1 MSDDGRGAEAR
12 SDDREGIGV
21 TTPSQARPSKGDGPR
36 IYPWPPQ
43 PPHEFEVIS
52 VTSALKSLPKPFLIG
67 WAAKMSAEYAVDNL
81 SILTE
86 MVAKGDE
93 RAAIDLVKGARFRDM
108 NKKAD
113 RGTIVHAAVEAY
125 IAGTQVDKDEV
136 DAQLEEKRVPKA
148 MWKSAH
154 LMISGVYQ
162 YLQDTEPE
170 VYRSESTAYS
180 RTYGY
185 AGTADLFART
195 HVGSGRVPV
204 VIDIKTS
211 KDIYDEVALQLVGYA
226 RADFVGLDDGTEEPL
241 IPTGERIEYGIVVR
255 PTPSGKYETA
265 TFALTDALYARF
277 LAVLAVAKSEGL
289 EAAARRPS

>member
-1 MSDDGRGAEAR
+1 M
-12 SDDREGIGV
+12 
-21 TTPSQARPSKGDGPR
+21 TTPKQARKSSEDGPR

-43 PPHEFEVIS
+43 APHEFEVIS
-52 VTSALKSLPKPFLIG
+52 VTSALKALPKPFLIG
-67 WAAKMSAEYAVDNL
+67 WAAKMAAEYAVDNL

-93 RAAIDLVKGARFRDM
+93 RAAIDLIKGARFRDM

-125 IAGTQVDKDEV
+125 IAGTQVDKAEV
-136 DAQLEEKRVPKA
+136 EAQLAEKRVPKT
-148 MWKSAH
+148 MWKSAL

-170 VYRSESTAYS
+170 VYRSESTVYS
-180 RTYGY
+180 RTHGY
-185 AGTADLFART
+185 AGTTDLFART
-195 HVGSGRVPV
+195 HVGSSRVPV

-211 KDIYDEVALQLVGYA
+211 KSIYDEVALQLIGYA

-241 IPTGERIEYGIVVR
+241 IPTGEPIEYGIVVR

-265 TFALTDALYARF
+265 TFAFTDALYDRF
-277 LAVLAVAKSEGL
+277 LAVLAVANSEGL
-289 EAAARRPS
+289 ESQSKRPA